1 MFTLNLNALHEPE
14 PMAVHSTTKERNG
27 DPKFEVVP
35 LLGKWLRVFPQ
46 TARDVSFLR
55 MLEHRVDKFAPASGV
70 GVLISTRS
78 LPVRLGIA
86 LTP

>member
-14 PMAVHSTTKERNG
+14 PLAIHSTTKERNG

-35 LLGKWLRVFPQ
+35 LIGKWLRVFPQ
-46 TARDVSFLR
+46 TARDVSFLQ

-70 GVLISTRS
+70 GVLVSTRS
-78 LPVRLGIA
+78 LPVRLDRVP
-86 LTP
+86 TP